1 VGLKEFKYAQKLNI
15 VAQTS
20 VFMPPIE
27 EFGMDCRK
35 HEVFHS
41 SPQFFQSSN
50 GMPKHNFFL
59 ILALNFTTLTSIPL
73 EIAKP
78 TQLTRCQ

>member
-20 VFMPPIE
+20 IFMPPIE
-27 EFGMDCRK
+27 ELGMDCRK
-35 HEVFHS
+35 HEIVHS
-41 SPQFFQSSN
+41 FPQLFQSSD

-59 ILALNFTTLTSIPL
+59 ILALNFTTLTPIPL

-78 TQLTRCQ
+78 TQLTRGQ